1 MNTAYLILGGNKG
14 KPIESI
20 EKANLLI
27 NSKVGAITKKSNI
40 FVTKA
45 WGNTQQPDFLNQ
57 AIAINCELS
66 PTKLLTELLSIEQEL
81 GRTRTTEKWE
91 ERTIDIDILFFN
103 KEVINLPNLKI
114 PHPYLHERKFVLVPL
129 NELCPEFLHPTLNRT
144 VKDLLTLCKDELDV
158 RLL

>member
-14 KPIESI
+14 KSIESI
-20 EKANLLI
+20 EKANQLI
-27 NSKVGAITKKSNI
+27 SSKAGVITKKSNI

-57 AIAINCELS
+57 AIAITTELS
-66 PTKLLTELLSIEQEL
+66 PLYLLSTLLSIEQEL
-81 GRTRTTEKWE
+81 GRTRTTEKWV

-103 KEVINLPNLKI
+103 NEIINLPNLKV

-144 VKDLLTLCKDELDV
+144 VKDLLTLCQDELEV